1 MCCLNPFYI
10 IEMSSPKEK
19 KQKKESDEKPPFIDL
34 DVLLLRIIRSP
45 SLSFRERIELRKL
58 NKQFR
63 RLVDE
68 YYSSPESLEG
78 LLYSE
83 LLVLRKLYRNRADI
97 VRLIH
102 EIDGKVDEFMGEETG
117 RISVLTR
124 KLRSGEFSRAI
135 AERLR
140 DRIQDY
146 LDGRQDYFFPENQL
160 AITANSQRDYS
171 DIQKKLT
178 MLNKYIN
185 REQYSSKKTSSLGKY
200 YQDEFGF

>member
-1 MCCLNPFYI
+1 
-10 IEMSSPKEK
+10 MSSPKAK

-45 SLSFRERIELRKL
+45 SLSFRERIELRRL

-68 YYSSPESLEG
+68 YYSRPESLEW

-83 LLVLRKLYRNRADI
+83 LLVLRRLYRNRADI
-97 VRLIH
+97 VRLIN
-102 EIDGKVDEFMGEETG
+102 EIDVKVDEFMGKETG

-124 KLRSGEFSRAI
+124 RLRSGEFNRAI

-140 DRIQDY
+140 DRIQEY

-160 AITANSQRDYS
+160 AITATSQRDYA

-200 YQDEFGF
+200 DEDDFRV

>member
-117 RISVLTR
+117 GISVLTR
-124 KLRSGEFSRAI
+124 KLRSGEFNRAI

-160 AITANSQRDYS
+160 AITANSQRDYA